1 MSLFY
6 GFITGV
12 VFGFLLQKGQVI
24 RYDKQIAALRFLD
37 MTIVKFMLSAILVAM
52 VGLYLL
58 EGMELIKF
66 SLKPTILGS
75 VITGGLLFGLGWGIL
90 GYCPGTSLGAIGE
103 GRLDALSGI
112 LGMLVGAALFAQ
124 IYPWLQK
131 TLLLVGNYGKITLP
145 QVLGINPWI
154 VIVLFWLAGVLL
166 FRWFEQKGW

>member
-58 EGMELIKF
+58 EGIELIKF